1 MKNGMPEYSFVE
13 WFSADEIHA
22 TIKLW
27 QSELNF
33 IKDEQL
39 FLNELV
45 QIYTPQLIDQLV
57 FKKNKRVIAR
67 LKEVEKSLKP
77 LNKKVQIHKDQIGI
91 MMDTIDQLKL
101 EKAYLQIHKELI
113 SAMKL
118 YAQNYRTIKS
128 ELFKIIAL
136 VMKKNKRLLS

>member
-1 MKNGMPEYSFVE
+1 MPKYSYVE
-13 WFSADEIHA
+13 WFSADEIQE
-22 TIKLW
+22 TIKQW

-45 QIYTPQLIDQLV
+45 QIYTPQLIDKAV
-57 FKKNKRVIAR
+57 FEKSKSIIAQ
-67 LKEVEKSLKP
+67 LKEAEKDLTP
-77 LNKKVQIHKDQIGI
+77 IYQKVQTNENQIGI
-91 MMDTIDQLKL
+91 MIDTVDQLKQ
-101 EKAYLQIHKELI
+101 EKAYLQTHKELI
-113 SAMKL
+113 IAMKL